1 MATIVSFH
9 AHPDDECISTGGT
22 LAKAADDG
30 HRVVLVFATQG
41 ENGEVADGFLDDGEE
56 LWERRIGEARRA
68 AEILGVRR
76 VEFLGYRDSGMMGTP
91 ENDDPGAFW
100 QADVDQAAERLAA
113 ILREEAA
120 DVLIAYDD
128 HGMYGHPD
136 HIQVNRVGMRAA
148 GIANVPRVYQATA
161 NRDHIQRGLAAARE
175 AGMDLADDL
184 PREMPD
190 FGSADDAITTGVDVT
205 DVLDRKRAA
214 MQAHP
219 SQIAPDSFFLSFPP
233 ELFRQAFGMEWFI
246 RTDRRPTRRESS
258 IVEGLAP
265 SNAEPGR

>member
-30 HRVVLVFATQG
+30 HRVVLVYATQG
-41 ENGEVADGFLDDGEE
+41 ENGEVPDGFLDDGEE
-56 LWERRIGEARRA
+56 LWHRRMGEARRS

-91 ENDDPGAFW
+91 ENDDPRAFW
-100 QADVDQAAERLAA
+100 QADIGEAAERLAA
-113 ILREEAA
+113 ILREESA

-128 HGMYGHPD
+128 HGTYGHPD

-148 GIANVPRVYQATA
+148 EIAAVPRVYQATA
-161 NRDHIQRGLAAARE
+161 NRDHIQRGFEAARE
-175 AGMDLADDL
+175 AGIELPGDL

-190 FGSADDAITTGVDVT
+190 FGSPDRIITTGVDVT

-214 MQAHP
+214 MEAHP
-219 SQIAPDSFFLSFPP
+219 SQIAPDSFFLKFPP
-233 ELFRQAFGMEWFI
+233 ELFGQAFGMEWFI
-246 RTDRRPTRRESS
+246 RTDRKPAERETS
-258 IVEGLAP
+258 IVDGL
-265 SNAEPGR
+265 GG